1 MDLCDTYYGAV
12 AAAIPEAHKKIVY
25 DRFHVMRMV
34 NKAVHQVRKSE
45 CTALLQKGDA
55 RLRGTRALWGYSD
68 ENVPAHKRE
77 QLERLKAD
85 ALRTGRAWALK
96 EFLRTLWTCT
106 SREQALSVFEQWVA
120 WAQRSS
126 LAPFKDLARRLRT
139 RLSNILTFL
148 ENPITNALSEG
159 LNSAISTLLRRA
171 YGYRNLQNQ
180 ITALYFHHG
189 GLCLFPELVTHGE
202 VG

>member
-1 MDLCDTYYGAV
+1 MGL
-12 AAAIPEAHKKIVY
+12 
-25 DRFHVMRMV
+25 
-34 NKAVHQVRKSE
+34 
-45 CTALLQKGDA
+45 
-55 RLRGTRALWGYSD
+55 
-68 ENVPAHKRE
+68 
-77 QLERLKAD
+77 
-85 ALRTGRAWALK
+85 ALK

-120 WAQRSS
+120 WAQRSR

-148 ENPITNALSEG
+148 QTPVTNALSEG

-180 ITALYFHHG
+180 ITALYFYHG
-189 GLCLFPELVTHGE
+189 GLCLFPGLVPHGG